1 MDWTLKAVIS
11 KKARPLKMDWAM
23 KGVKSEN
30 VRPPPTLPPCEVE
43 GRGASLDNKLS
54 RTYLQGFVTLGVYMF

>member
-1 MDWTLKAVIS
+1 
-11 KKARPLKMDWAM
+11 M

-30 VRPPPTLPPCEVE
+30 VRPPPPLPPCEVE

-54 RTYLQGFVTLGVYMF
+54 GTYLQGFVTLGSLYVLMSFFQQ